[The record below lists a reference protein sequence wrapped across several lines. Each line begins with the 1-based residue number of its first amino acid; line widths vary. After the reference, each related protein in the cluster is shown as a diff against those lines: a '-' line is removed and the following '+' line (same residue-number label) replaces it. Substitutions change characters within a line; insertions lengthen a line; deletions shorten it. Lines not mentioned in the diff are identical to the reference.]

1 MIVYKNRKCLYVA
14 IFARSLYDFCIL
26 IRFKAVSL
34 WSLTRIQELFR
45 VDEAYAYTA
54 SESLKEETPQIYY
67 DMNSVIVEKMF
78 RYYKVH
84 KSNVHNRRFFHLTVT
99 NNIKY

>member
-1 MIVYKNRKCLYVA
+1 M
-14 IFARSLYDFCIL
+14 
-26 IRFKAVSL
+26 
-34 WSLTRIQELFR
+34 TRIQELSR

-84 KSNVHNRRFFHLTVT
+84 KSNVHNRRFFHLTDKQHKILT
-99 NNIKY
+99 RDTESYAIISELSLLGM